1 MNSIDFVGTV
11 IVGVCVVAVD
21 GSVVVVVNCVN
32 IDKCTEKRFRR
43 LNLVQAVKTAV
54 PAELCY
60 FLNLPNMAEQLQF
73 TLEDTRLLL
82 FL

>member
-32 IDKCTEKRFRR
+32 IDKCTEKAISAAKSRASSENRSTSR
-43 LNLVQAVKTAV
+43 A
-54 PAELCY
+54 
-60 FLNLPNMAEQLQF
+60 
-73 TLEDTRLLL
+73 LL
-82 FL
+82 FFKFA